1 MCYCFRKF
9 SKTFLIKGD
18 VTAYSDARVK
28 SDIEELSPRG
38 ELRPVSYTKD
48 GRRGIGFIAQE
59 VREVY
64 PELVREDED
73 GMLSLNYNGL
83 VAVLYAEVQELRQAL
98 REIKG

>member
-1 MCYCFRKF
+1 M
-9 SKTFLIKGD
+9 
-18 VTAYSDARVK
+18 K
-28 SDIEELSPRG
+28 SDVEELSPRD
-38 ELRPVSYTKD
+38 ELRPVSYIKD

-83 VAVLYAEVQELRQAL
+83 IAVLYAEVQELRKAL

>member
-48 GRRGIGFIAQE
+48 GRRGIGFIAQV

-73 GMLSLNYNGL
+73 RMLSLNYNGL
-83 VAVLYAEVQELRQAL
+83 VAVL
-98 REIKG
+98 

>member
-1 MCYCFRKF
+1 
-9 SKTFLIKGD
+9 
-18 VTAYSDARVK
+18 VK
-28 SDIEELSPRG
+28 SDVETLMPRA
-38 ELRPVSYTKD
+38 ELRPISYIKD